1 MTLITAVL
9 SRDWIMLAA
18 DRRLTSRDA
27 RGRVIWQTDVD
38 TKIAV
43 VDGELLVGYTGV
55 IPNPEEGTGFGAWV
69 ADLLTPM
76 RSGPVVPYL
85 QDKLTDLW
93 RESAALRGERFMLV
107 TIGFASDSFGRVGP
121 PAINL
126 ISNSMT
132 KDGDFSPFVAVA
144 REFEVYRITAK
155 DGYCVVTQGIQ
166 LEDHEVGE
174 HAAGLKQTNGRI
186 EFADLSSMIT
196 NLHQYAADNSNGEV
210 GASALLVVMN
220 KSAHTSQNIVT
231 KIGELAFGIGGGVAP
246 DGTAK
251 ADADFTTDIVAVF
264 VDPTPG
270 NTDYYPPTSVGTQ
283 RFPGKYVTARTG
295 LIRVG
300 GDPADAHR
308 LPMLPV
314 AGPITLLD
322 PGVPFEPPG

>member
-27 RGRVIWQTDVD
+27 SGRVLWQTDVD

-55 IPNPEEGTGFGAWV
+55 IANPEEGTGFGAWL
-69 ADLLTPM
+69 ADVLTPL

-85 QDKLTDLW
+85 KDTLTRLW

-107 TIGFASDSFGRVGP
+107 TVGFTADTFGRVGP
-121 PAINL
+121 PEINL

-132 KDGDFSPFVAVA
+132 RDGDFSPFVTVA
-144 REFEVYRITAK
+144 PEFDVYRITAK
-155 DGYCVVTQGIQ
+155 DGYCVVTQGVQ

-174 HAAGLKQTNGRI
+174 HVAGLRLTDGHI
-186 EFADLSSMIT
+186 EFADLSAMIT
-196 NLHQYAADNSNGEV
+196 KLHHYAAENSNGEV
-210 GASALLVVMN
+210 GASSLQVFMN
-220 KSAHTSQNIVT
+220 KSAHPSQNIVT
-231 KIGELAFGIGGGVAP
+231 KIGDLAFGVGGGVAP

-251 ADADFTTDIVAVF
+251 GDADFATDIVAVF

-270 NTDYYPPTSVGTQ
+270 NTDYYPPASVGTQ
-283 RFPGKYVTARTG
+283 RFPGKYWTTRTG

-300 GDPADAHR
+300 GDPAGMDQ

-314 AGPITLLD
+314 AGPITSLD
-322 PGVPFEPPG
+322 PGVPFEPHS